1 MAALTS
7 FGVMVNMVMEVSKSD
22 QGTNPKNHDRKAIV
36 VLLG

>member
-1 MAALTS
+1 
-7 FGVMVNMVMEVSKSD
+7 MVMEVSKSD